1 MLEKFALPL
10 TLQAR
15 PLNLRYLAQRPN
27 FASPLHNL
35 PIDRKAKRARS
46 CVAGTPWNML
56 ASSGLKRWT
65 QSGAYGRDETGRLV
79 LRIALGFACW
89 IWASACL
96 ADPSATQNTPS
107 NAAFPPL
114 APADFGLIK
123 GLEIGVG
130 SSDLSGDFGA
140 TKTTNIAAVLATVTY
155 RIDNLRLTGSLPWM
169 RIDSPGAVFT
179 GIEGTPIIVDA
190 SRSGDKRLRQGL
202 GDLTFGAS
210 YLLPAKLT
218 YGIDTDVSF
227 RIKVPTSSKGS
238 DLSTGEVDYSL
249 GGTLAKRI
257 GNIAPLASVFYRNF
271 GNSQQFQ
278 LKDGLATS
286 IGAIYTFSPRV
297 DALLTYD
304 YAKRASH
311 YISDSHQ
318 ITGSITSLLPHTAL
332 RLTSFLSGG
341 LSRGAPAISAGLA
354 LSLRL

>member
-1 MLEKFALPL
+1 M
-10 TLQAR
+10 R
-15 PLNLRYLAQRPN
+15 
-27 FASPLHNL
+27 
-35 PIDRKAKRARS
+35 
-46 CVAGTPWNML
+46 
-56 ASSGLKRWT
+56 
-65 QSGAYGRDETGRLV
+65 SGACDRDETGRLV
-79 LRIALGFACW
+79 LRVAFGLACW
-89 IWASACL
+89 MWASSCL
-96 ADPSATQNTPS
+96 ADPSATENTPS
-107 NAAFPPL
+107 NAALGPL
-114 APADFGLIK
+114 AAADVGPFK

-190 SRSGDKRLRQGL
+190 SGSGGKKPRQGL

-210 YLLPAKLT
+210 YLLPAELT

-238 DLSTGEVDYSL
+238 DLSTGEIDYSL
-249 GGTLAKRI
+249 GGTFTKRI
-257 GNIAPLASVFYRNF
+257 GNIAPLASVFYRKF

-286 IGAIYTFSPRV
+286 VGAIYAFSLGV

-304 YAKRASH
+304 YAKRASR
-311 YISDSHQ
+311 YVSDSHQ
-318 ITGSITSLLPHTAL
+318 ITGSITSVLPHTAL